1 MYACNFPYFS
11 CSMFF
16 LFTGKWSELSA
27 FGEFIR
33 GQALEE
39 STKANIRSQLRAYLL
54 FCKFYD
60 LTPFPVGPL
69 VFKAYIAFLCKSLK
83 SYTTVFNY
91 LNALRHA
98 NSHIGGDVSFMYD
111 YDCLFVKKAVLRSKS
126 E

>member
-1 MYACNFPYFS
+1 
-11 CSMFF
+11 MFF

-39 STKANIRSQLRAYLL
+39 LTKANIRSQLRAYLL
-54 FCKFYD
+54 FCKLYD

-91 LNALRHA
+91 LNALKT
-98 NSHIGGDVSFMYD
+98 
-111 YDCLFVKKAVLRSKS
+111 C
-126 E
+126 